1 MSAGGKRRWVVGDGD
16 LVIPE
21 RSMTP
26 IGLDLPPG
34 LSFER
39 WSEIGRNLLLM
50 GRAVMWWIGDWLNY
64 GERAYGEKYSQAVD
78 ATGYD
83 VQTLMNAS
91 WVCRSV
97 EISRRR
103 EILSFGHHAEVASLS
118 PGDQDRW
125 LIETERQHWPI
136 RELRSALRTPTAP
149 PLASALPTPRRY
161 GTVLADP
168 PWQYGN
174 NTKRLNGT
182 TGRHYPDMA
191 LADICALPVRDI
203 AAEDAVLLLWT
214 TWPMLRDAFAVI
226 DAWGFEYVTGL
237 PWVKVEEIPTR
248 TLDGGLMGKPTYG
261 VGFWGRGCS
270 ELLLLCRRGEV
281 AVRTPHVL
289 LLSENFRHSQ
299 KPGNVYELAEHMP
312 EPRLELFARGHARA
326 GWDVFGNQ
334 VEGSIA
340 LVAD

>member
-1 MSAGGKRRWVVGDGD
+1 
-16 LVIPE
+16 
-21 RSMTP
+21 MTP
-26 IGLDLPPG
+26 VGLDLPPG

-39 WSEIGRNLLLM
+39 WQALGRNLLLM
-50 GRAVMWWIGDWLNY
+50 QRAVMWWIGDWLNY
-64 GERAYGEKYSQAVD
+64 GERAYGEKYSQAIEM
-78 ATGYD
+78 TGYD
-83 VQTLMNAS
+83 YQTLRDAA
-91 WVCRSV
+91 WVSGSI
-97 EISRRR
+97 ELSRRR
-103 EILSFGHHAEVASLS
+103 DNLSFSHHKEVASLT
-118 PGDQDRW
+118 PARQNEW
-125 LIETERQHWPI
+125 LAVAERDGLTQKG
-136 RELRSALRTPTAP
+136 LRVALRTPAVPTSP
-149 PLASALPTPRRY
+149 GSALMAEVRY
-161 GTVLADP
+161 GTILADP

-182 TGRHYPDMA
+182 TGRHYADMA
-191 LADICALPVRDI
+191 LADICALPVRDV

-237 PWVKVEEIPTR
+237 PWVKVEQLPTR

-312 EPRLELFARGHARA
+312 APRLELFARGHARA